1 MTLNVPIVAMK
12 KLLISLSI
20 LFLTSTLSAQKIL
33 INGIYYQ
40 IKSDSVVD
48 VTRGDQPYA
57 GHLVVPATIGY
68 NGLLEL
74 LDSLK
79 AGESYGK

>member
-68 NGLLEL
+68 NGKTYTIAALGFVRI
-74 LDSLK
+74 D
-79 AGESYGK
+79 